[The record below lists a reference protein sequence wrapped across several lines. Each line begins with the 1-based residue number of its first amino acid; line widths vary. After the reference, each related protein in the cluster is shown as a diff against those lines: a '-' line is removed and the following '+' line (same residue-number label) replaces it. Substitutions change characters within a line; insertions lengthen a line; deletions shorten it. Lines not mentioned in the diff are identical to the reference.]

1 VPERNAE
8 GGQRQHS
15 AADGMAQDSTR
26 GNEEELDE
34 AQRQEEALSHI
45 TVMLYQWDLPH
56 LMCQLQKTKKR
67 FQLRKGVSSFSSSE
81 QASYDICQTFSRLM
95 QKEESTANLIRRY
108 REKPP
113 GMPAFHIL
121 LLILGI

>member
-1 VPERNAE
+1 MPERNAE

-45 TVMLYQWDLPH
+45 TVLNAIPMGFAPPDVPAAEDQEEVPAEE
-56 LMCQLQKTKKR
+56 
-67 FQLRKGVSSFSSSE
+67 GSE
-81 QASYDICQTFSRLM
+81 LLF
-95 QKEESTANLIRRY
+95 
-108 REKPP
+108 
-113 GMPAFHIL
+113 IL
-121 LLILGI
+121 